1 MAFIA
6 LIIIITA
13 FILSLPKGLEQTP
26 QKPKKAVTD
35 EARLQMK
42 INRALQKERQVNSIK
57 KGLIDEFYTYNPQ
70 GTPWEF
76 NEWKERVNIE
86 DKAHNPHRYQV
97 TVRKPPKQK
106 TNKSK

>member
-1 MAFIA
+1 MTFIA

-13 FILSLPKGLEQTP
+13 FILSLPKGSEQPP

-97 TVRKPPKQK
+97 TVRKPPKTK
-106 TNKSK
+106 NK

>member
-1 MAFIA
+1 MAFIV

-13 FILSLPKGLEQTP
+13 FILSLPKELEQTP
-26 QKPKKAVTD
+26 HKPKKVITD
-35 EARLQMK
+35 EARLQIK
-42 INRALQKERQVNSIK
+42 INRALQKERQVNNIK

-97 TVRKPPKQK
+97 TVKKPLKQK

>member
-1 MAFIA
+1 MFFII
-6 LIIIITA
+6 LML
-13 FILSLPKGLEQTP
+13 FICGLVFLPPETEQPP

-76 NEWKERVNIE
+76 NEWKERVDIE